1 MNEHNRRPASVPQ
14 PQAEQATTGQ
24 IGGIGLTREHNAIV
38 TSATSTAHRAIPRAR
53 SVASTDAPSRHPEA
67 PSQALQTRVMAP
79 VGPVLGCLSEWR
91 PAVRAVRGCNRT
103 SAPRGPYALRAGP
116 RTCAGR
122 CLASA
127 AACIDE
133 FQRAEAGQWP
143 VHEEDF
149 DREVWLDVRLA

>member
-1 MNEHNRRPASVPQ
+1 MAAAAVPV
-14 PQAEQATTGQ
+14 AATTAATAVIQSVTSGSAATARQ
-24 IGGIGLTREHNAIV
+24 LHGLVGRRLVEHHCWHRVERRRRTSESNRAIGNAFYRSQSPDGPESLGIGTVMRARLACGCTVSR
-38 TSATSTAHRAIPRAR
+38 STACGF
-53 SVASTDAPSRHPEA
+53 DE
-67 PSQALQTRVMAP
+67 
-79 VGPVLGCLSEWR
+79 
-91 PAVRAVRGCNRT
+91 RGT
-103 SAPRGPYALRAGP
+103 
-116 RTCAGR
+116 GR